1 MDTYMFLFPVLVIV
15 IICLLIL
22 YARHKGKTSKGQ
34 YAAAAM
40 KFVEKNYPDIDTHDK
55 QCLSTRIDYS
65 IISRHVPLLVFYNSR
80 ELHLIPVHTLAIP
93 PFYHIRHN
101 DHHAK
106 DMEHL
111 LMNEVK
117 GIFLDR
123 KGKLHI
129 QRKEGKEI
137 VIKVGEHNVFHEN
150 QHEEAVRF
158 LATLKKATEQTDK

>member
-1 MDTYMFLFPVLVIV
+1 MEIYMFFFPFLVIIV
-15 IICLLIL
+15 ISLLVL
-22 YARHKGKTSKGQ
+22 YVRYKGRTSKGP
-34 YAAAAM
+34 YAAAAI
-40 KFVEKNYPDIDTHDK
+40 KFVEKNYPEIDTHDK

-106 DMEHL
+106 DAVHL
-111 LMNEVK
+111 LMEDVT
-117 GIFLDR
+117 GSFLDR

-129 QRKEGKEI
+129 QRKEGKDI
-137 VIKVGEHNVFHEN
+137 VVKVGEHNVFHEN

-158 LATLKKATEQTDK
+158 LATLKKVGKI